1 MKKFLRGPALL
12 GALMMAF
19 GAREASAA
27 DAAEVFLLD
36 SLTLEGAR
44 AADSLRRADLPGAEA
59 PAALQAGA
67 DSSAEALPGTVTGQ
81 GSISGKVVSEA
92 RGTAVPDARVIVAGR
107 NLSANTDA
115 DGRFGFPGLPPG
127 AYSLF
132 LYHSSFAPLTVDS
145 LRVVAG
151 KDLRRRLSLPDKAVQ
166 GEAVRITGSATQASD
181 AGMLFAR
188 KNSPAVSD
196 GISAEQISKSPD
208 ADAAAALKR
217 VTGISIAGDGLVY
230 VRGLGERYV
239 NMQLNG
245 LTVSS
250 PNPEKRVVPLDV
262 FPTRLLE
269 NLSVSKTF
277 TADQPAEFAGG
288 SLQLRTKD
296 YPDKRLIEFSAGAG
310 YEPGSTGKGYLTY
323 NGGAL
328 DWLGADDGTRKL
340 PDIVPTQ
347 RFDNRS
353 EILGAT
359 QAEREQRQREI
370 LASLPNVWTPY
381 LSKAPV
387 NQSYGVSLGNKIPLR
402 GERVFGWLLGGN
414 YSAKWGSDEEFVGLV
429 GLDGQNNAV
438 YSDRYTKQ
446 IGTEAIQWGV
456 LGTAT
461 LQDGARHKLRFNFM
475 ANRDWEDEVTKV
487 RTFRE
492 ADSESSLVFE
502 IAAAQQTL
510 TNYQLEGSHRVAE
523 DGTRL
528 DWMAGFTSASRW
540 EPDRR
545 LSKYFADD
553 PLSPD
558 YNPEFPW
565 RAVPSLGLRDR
576 YWFDL
581 MERGVG
587 GKVDVEKPME
597 WGWFSEGSKL
607 RGGVFAFGK
616 HRDFDVRRLSYVEG
630 SATGGSALKHGPLEG
645 FFGTFDG
652 SLDSGYISNTDENE
666 KDDYAVDD
674 LQMAAHAQ
682 ADWMLFPQWRA
693 IAGLRLQYASVQGES
708 FAQDGTLSPPEDS
721 IKQCGANGRCRLPFG
736 YEQAALLPAASVV
749 YALTERQNARVSW
762 TRTFSFPEYRE
773 MAPLLFFSYQE
784 ALEVYGN
791 VRLKPTDIQNYD
803 FRWEWFPSASEL
815 LALSLFYKH
824 FDDPVETRITQSGSN
839 NRALFQNAPS
849 ADLYGV
855 ETEVRAGLARFHDLL
870 ASFEVVGNFTWIRS
884 EVKGE
889 QARPMQGQSPY
900 LINAILFFEPFREK
914 TQMSLLYN
922 KFGRRLSKVGV
933 LPFPDVYEESR
944 ESLEFSYSQR
954 VYKGAKMKF
963 TAKNLTNAELVQTQG
978 GLVTRRVKPGPV
990 YSLGATYA
998 F

>member
-1 MKKFLRGPALL
+1 MKKFFCGPALL
-12 GALMMAF
+12 AALIFAPEARGA
-19 GAREASAA
+19 ASS
-27 DAAEVFLLD
+27 DPPGPFFLD
-36 SLTLEGAR
+36 SLTMKGAR
-44 AADSLRRADLPGAEA
+44 AADEQRKAETVAEA
-59 PAALQAGA
+59 PV
-67 DSSAEALPGTVTGQ
+67 DSGSGEDASRAALPGTPAGQ

-92 RGTAVPDARVIVAGR
+92 RGTPVPDVRVIVAGR
-107 NLSANTDA
+107 NLSATTDA

-132 LYHSSFAPLTVDS
+132 LYHASFAPLTADS
-145 LRVVAG
+145 LRVRAG
-151 KDLRRRLSLPDKAVQ
+151 NDVSRRLALPDKAVQ

-245 LTVSS
+245 MTVSS

-269 NLSVSKTF
+269 NLNVSKTF

-288 SLQLRTKD
+288 SLHLRTKD
-296 YPDKRLIEFSAGAG
+296 YPDKRLIEFSTGVG
-310 YEPGSTGKGYLTY
+310 YEPGATGDDYLTY
-323 NGGAL
+323 NGGRL
-328 DWLGADDGTRKL
+328 DWLGMDDGTRKL
-340 PDIVPTQ
+340 PGIFPDQ

-359 QAEREQRQREI
+359 QAEREQRQREM
-370 LASLPNVWTPY
+370 LASLPNIWTPY

-387 NQSYGVSLGNKIPLR
+387 NQSYGLSLGNKIPLG

-414 YSAKWGSDEEFVGLV
+414 YSAKWGADEEFIGLI

-446 IGTEAIQWGV
+446 IGTETIQWGL

-487 RTFRE
+487 ETFRE
-492 ADSESSLVFE
+492 TDSESSLVFE

-510 TNYQLEGSHRVAE
+510 TNYQIEGSHRLAE

-528 DWMAGFTSASRW
+528 DWIVAYTGASRW

-553 PLSPD
+553 PSDPD
-558 YNPEFPW
+558 YDPAFPW
-565 RAVPSLGLRDR
+565 RAIPALGLRDR

-581 MERGVG
+581 RERGVG
-587 GKVDVEKPME
+587 GKVDLEKPLD
-597 WGWFSEGSKL
+597 WGWFSEGSKA
-607 RGGVFAFGK
+607 RAGVFAFGK

-630 SATGGSALKHGPLEG
+630 SATGDSPFKHGPLED
-645 FFGTFDG
+645 FLGTFDG

-682 ADWMLFPQWRA
+682 ADWVISPAWRA

-736 YEQAALLPAASVV
+736 YEQAALLPAASLV
-749 YALTERQNARVSW
+749 YALTARQNARVSW

-791 VRLKPTDIQNYD
+791 VRLRPTDIQNYD

-824 FDDPVETRITQSGSN
+824 FDHPVETRITQSGSN
-839 NRALFQNAPS
+839 NRALFLNAPS
-849 ADLYGV
+849 ADLYGI
-855 ETEVRAGLARFHDLL
+855 ETEIRAGLARFHDYL
-870 ASFEVVGNFTWIRS
+870 APFEVVGNFTWIRS

-889 QARPMQGQSPY
+889 RARPMQGQSPY
-900 LINAILFFEPFREK
+900 LVNAILFFEPSKDK

-954 VYKGAKMKF
+954 VYKSAKMKF

-978 GLVTRRVKPGPV
+978 GLVIRRAKPGPV